1 MTNFATMDKM
11 TRNFAPLTDDEMMEM
26 EGGEFFT
33 ATILG
38 VAAWKLALGVG
49 GAFVAGAGL
58 AYYANRP

>member
-1 MTNFATMDKM
+1 MTNFETMDKM
-11 TRNFAPLTDDEMMEM
+11 DINFVEISDQELMEV

-38 VAAWKLALGVG
+38 VAAWKLGLGVL
-49 GAFVAGAGL
+49 GAFGAGAGL